1 MGSPANPTSR
11 PVRSRL
17 PGAAAAILTVAVGLA
32 VHTYGD
38 GWMAGYIGDA
48 LYTVMVY
55 SLVVTVRPA
64 IGPAA
69 AACWALGISWAVEF
83 LQLTDVPAQLS
94 AAVPLVRLVVGTTYN
109 ALDLVAY
116 VLGAAVTHL
125 VHRLVATPI
134 Q

>member
-1 MGSPANPTSR
+1 MGSPTDSTSR

-38 GWMAGYIGDA
+38 GRLAGYVGDA

-55 SLVVTVRPA
+55 ALVVVVRPS
-64 IGPAA
+64 IGPAV

-83 LQLTDVPAQLS
+83 LQLTDIPAQLS
-94 AAVPLVRLVVGTTYN
+94 AAVPAMRLVVGTTYN

-116 VLGAAVTHL
+116 VVGAALAYL
-125 VHRLVATPI
+125 VHRPFATRI
-134 Q
+134 R

>member
-1 MGSPANPTSR
+1 MGSPTNPASG

-38 GWMAGYIGDA
+38 GWLAGYVGDA

-55 SLVVTVRPA
+55 ALVVLVRPS
-64 IGPAA
+64 IWPAV
-69 AACWALGISWAVEF
+69 AACWALGTSWAVEV
-83 LQLTDVPAQLS
+83 LQLTDIPAQLS
-94 AAVPLVRLVVGTTYN
+94 AAVPLMRLVVGTTYN

-116 VLGAAVTHL
+116 VVGAAAAYL
-125 VHRLVATPI
+125 VHRLFATRI

>member
-1 MGSPANPTSR
+1 MGSPTNPTSG

-17 PGAAAAILTVAVGLA
+17 PGAAAAILTVAVGLL

-38 GWMAGYIGDA
+38 GWLAGYVGDA

-55 SLVVTVRPA
+55 ALVVAVRPA
-64 IGPAA
+64 IGPAVA
-69 AACWALGISWAVEF
+69 AWWAVGISWAVEF
-83 LQLTDVPAQLS
+83 LQLTDIPAQLS
-94 AAVPLVRLVVGTTYN
+94 AAVPLMRLVVGTTYN

-116 VLGAAVTHL
+116 VFGATTAYL
-125 VHRLVATPI
+125 VHRLLATRI